1 MKRKIR
7 DALILIL
14 PIIISLIG
22 YLIIRNK
29 IIIIVGIAISSFC
42 GLVILSRDD
51 IKEFIDMIKEL
62 RKK

>member
-22 YLIIRNK
+22 CLIIRNK

-51 IKEFIDMIKEL
+51 IKEFIDMIKGL

>member
-51 IKEFIDMIKEL
+51 IKEFIDMIKGL